1 MVFYEYWLVW
11 GTFILQAVIYFYMG
25 FLKRLH
31 FIVQGRIFDFLG
43 HKIHGEW
50 GGVLNSRF

>member
-1 MVFYEYWLVW
+1 M
-11 GTFILQAVIYFYMG
+11 LQAAICFYMG
-25 FLKRLH
+25 FLKRLR
-31 FIVQGRIFDFLG
+31 FIVRGRIFDFLG